1 MFLNLKLRWYPCAT
15 YQNTILLAIPVVGAM
30 KLGGWHMIGLLPCK
44 LPTMNSNKI
53 NLNLNLN
60 PNPNLNLNL
69 ISFIVYLVI
78 DNMLRPNPTTNI
90 YHNKE
95 NEKFSKH

>member
-1 MFLNLKLRWYPCAT
+1 
-15 YQNTILLAIPVVGAM
+15 LAILVVGAM

-44 LPTMNSNKI
+44 LPTVISNKI
-53 NLNLNLN
+53 NL
-60 PNPNLNLNL
+60 NLNLNL

-78 DNMLRPNPTTNI
+78 ENIVRPNPTTNI

>member
-1 MFLNLKLRWYPCAT
+1 
-15 YQNTILLAIPVVGAM
+15 M

-44 LPTMNSNKI
+44 LTTMNSNKI
-53 NLNLNLN
+53 NLNLNH
-60 PNPNLNLNL
+60 

-78 DNMLRPNPTTNI
+78 ENMLRPNPTTNI
-90 YHNKE
+90 HHNKE